1 LKKRNSR
8 EKQSTLNK
16 NKSMQL
22 EVFAAL
28 VGEELELVHRPCID
42 IDDEQRVK
50 GVGGG
55 CSPSRRVLPGL
66 VILPAL
72 CNAHLH
78 ILDVSIAE
86 VGEALPLNDLV
97 ALPTGLKYKLLSR
110 LSSAE
115 LARRVAA
122 AAARMKR
129 KGVLYAG
136 VYAELGRRGL
146 QLVSDSMT
154 RAGVAARILGQPLI
168 KDFTEYLQLLD
179 EAKGVGLDTV
189 FDLNPEELDELVTY
203 ARQIGGQVHVHVSE
217 TLELYQSRDYEIVLE
232 AAPTAAIHLTYLG
245 KDELIE
251 LAELGISLVYCPR
264 SNMYHLGRLPPLS
277 LLPELLERTL
287 VGIGTDNAAWIPP
300 YVDEEIMFAYMA
312 VHRDNRDKAEALA
325 RALLK
330 AVTVSCTELLRLD
343 GAVVSEGT
351 PVDRLLAAEIPEI
364 GWSSSPIVSI
374 VKRLSAAPRS
384 SLQALLAAR

>member
-1 LKKRNSR
+1 MKKRSSK
-8 EKQSTLNK
+8 EKQSTSS
-16 NKSMQL
+16 KSIQI
-22 EVFAAL
+22 EVLAAL
-28 VGEELELVHRPCID
+28 VGEELEPMHRPCID
-42 IDDEQRVK
+42 VDDEQRVM
-50 GVGGG
+50 GVGRG
-55 CSPSRRVLPGL
+55 CSPSRRVLSGL

-86 VGEALPLNDLV
+86 AGETLPLHDLV
-97 ALPTGLKYKLLSR
+97 ALPTGLKYRLLPQ
-110 LSSAE
+110 LSSDE
-115 LARRVAA
+115 LARRVAT

-129 KGVLYAG
+129 RGVLYAG
-136 VYAELGRRGL
+136 VYAELGRKGL
-146 QLVSDSMT
+146 QLVSDGMV
-154 RAGVAARILGQPLI
+154 RAGVAARILGQPLA
-168 KDFTEYLQLLD
+168 KNLSEYLQLLD

-189 FDLNPEELDELVTY
+189 FDLNPRELNKLVAH
-203 ARQIGGQVHVHVSE
+203 ARHIGGHVHVHVSE
-217 TLELYQSRDYEIVLE
+217 TLELYQSRDYEVVLR

-251 LAELGISLVYCPR
+251 LAESGIGLVYCPR

-277 LLPELLERTL
+277 LLPELLEKTL

-300 YVDEEIMFAYMA
+300 YIDEEIMFAYMA

-330 AVTVSCTELLRLD
+330 AATISCTKLLRLD
-343 GAVVSEGT
+343 GAVVGEGV

-384 SLQALLAAR
+384 SLQAFLAAR